1 MGRGPPTCTTPR
13 GARLPCNN
21 TYTATRPQTVN
32 DTTLTSCDKQ
42 WLAGTFE
49 LHDVCLRYNNNAT
62 AKPLLTSRNGQCGLV
77 WGYSEYNFV
86 HGKVQRVRAAMPDG
100 SDVQHCEQR
109 RFALGLR
116 FSSYNLFH
124 QQMFAAAI
132 YDGLQ
137 HHMASDATLLPLGM
151 NFPRERPDKR
161 WEYTWR
167 GFLTAPA
174 EEVLRSMRALM
185 LSSRCTC
192 FEKLIAFTGGFDP
205 YHPSG
210 QQSVWSFRRA
220 STRNARAAL
229 ASSHLARVPDGGA
242 AQDMLFVVR
251 RGARRI
257 ITNEQE
263 LLSQVRAEQPRLRVV
278 VLEHLTMTQQIL
290 EIATSAAL
298 IGVHGAALTG
308 WISFLPTDVRKTA
321 ILEIRPKLTPLSTG
335 WETMVRDLSRGLGVQ
350 FFVTDAEH
358 APGCKADALMV
369 KYHQCAAN
377 RRLAAKCRDKLG
389 KTKAPGRSVLWC
401 NVTVSAPTLLPII
414 QLVAERTRR

>member
-32 DTTLTSCDKQ
+32 DTALTSCDKQ

-49 LHDVCLRYNNNAT
+49 LQNVCLRYNNNAT
-62 AKPLLTSRNGQCGLV
+62 AKPLLISRDGQCGLV

-109 RFALGLR
+109 PFALGLR
-116 FSSYNLFH
+116 FSSNNIFH

-132 YDGLQ
+132 YAGLQ
-137 HHMASDATLLPLGM
+137 HHMALDATLLPLGM
-151 NFPRERPDKR
+151 NFPRDRPMKQ

-167 GFLTAPA
+167 AFSTVPA
-174 EEVLRSMRALM
+174 EQFLHGMKALM

-205 YHPSG
+205 YNRSSR
-210 QQSVWSFRRA
+210 QSVWSFRSA
-220 STRNARAAL
+220 STRNARVAL

-257 ITNEQE
+257 ITNEQQ
-263 LLSQVRAEQPRLRVV
+263 LLSLAQAEQPRLRVA
-278 VLEHLTMTQQIL
+278 VLEHLTVTQQIL

-321 ILEIRPKLTPLSTG
+321 ILEIRPKLTLLSSG
-335 WETMVRDLSRGLGVQ
+335 WTTMVRDLSRGLGVQ
-350 FFVTDAEH
+350 FFVTDAAH
-358 APGCKADALMV
+358 SPGCKADALMI
-369 KYHQCAAN
+369 KYRQCTTN
-377 RRLAAKCRDKLG
+377 KCRDKLG
-389 KTKAPGRSVLWC
+389 KTKPPGKSVLWC
-401 NVTVSAPTLLPII
+401 NITVSSSTLLPII
-414 QLVAERTRR
+414 QQVADSTRR